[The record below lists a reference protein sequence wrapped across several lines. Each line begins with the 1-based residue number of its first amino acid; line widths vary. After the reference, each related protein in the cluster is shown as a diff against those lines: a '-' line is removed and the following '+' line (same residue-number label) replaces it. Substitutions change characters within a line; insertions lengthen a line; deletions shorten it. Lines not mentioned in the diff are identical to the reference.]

1 MKKRYN
7 VAIMGSG
14 NIARDLYRKIE
25 KDKLMRLYL
34 VASRNLMSEGCIE
47 ARNYSAHE

>member
-14 NIARDLYRKIE
+14 HIARDLYRKIE

-34 VASRNLMSEGCIE
+34 VASRNLMSEDVSKLEIIQLM
-47 ARNYSAHE
+47 